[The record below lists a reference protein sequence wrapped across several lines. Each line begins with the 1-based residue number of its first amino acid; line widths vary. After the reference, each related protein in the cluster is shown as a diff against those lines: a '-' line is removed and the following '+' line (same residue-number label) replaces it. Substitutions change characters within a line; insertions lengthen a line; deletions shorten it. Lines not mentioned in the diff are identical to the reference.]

1 MTMLATGP
9 TTLQEVSLEV
19 SAKSVLRYP
28 GGKTRAVPV
37 LNDYLPDDIQEIV
50 SPFFGG
56 GSFEFACA
64 HKGIRVYGSDIFEP
78 LTNFW
83 NYVFDD
89 VDALARRVEAYRPLS
104 HAKFYHLQ
112 KRYMLLDDPL
122 EQAAVF
128 FVLNRSSYSGTTL
141 SGGMSPDHPRF
152 NESAIRRLREFY
164 APDVSVQ
171 HMDFEKAFEMFPDT
185 YMYLDPPY
193 LIDQA
198 LYGHRGD
205 AHNGFDH
212 ERLCELLHKRK
223 MGWMLSYNDSPQ
235 IREMYSNF
243 RIEVPKWSYGMAN
256 VKSNHVKRSS
266 ELLILAA

>member
-1 MTMLATGP
+1 MAIATASRIERQ
-9 TTLQEVSLEV
+9 TV

-37 LNDYLPDDIQEIV
+37 LEQYLPSDLQEMV

-64 HKGIRVYGSDIFEP
+64 SRGIRVFGSDIFQPLVNFWSYLFDDADVLADRVNAHHP
-78 LTNFW
+78 LTH
-83 NYVFDD
+83 
-89 VDALARRVEAYRPLS
+89 S
-104 HAKFYHLQ
+104 KFYSLQ
-112 KRYMLLDDPL
+112 KRFMSLKDPL
-122 EQAAVF
+122 ERAAVF

-141 SGGMSPDHPRF
+141 SGGMSPSHPRF
-152 NESAIRRLREFY
+152 TKSAIRRLRKFY
-164 APDVSVQ
+164 APGVSIE
-171 HMDFEKAFEMFPDT
+171 HMDFEEAFDNYPDA

-193 LIDQA
+193 LINQA
-198 LYGHRGD
+198 LYGHRGNT
-205 AHNGFDH
+205 HNGFDH

-223 MGWMLSYNDSPQ
+223 SGWMLSYNDSSQ

>member
-1 MTMLATGP
+1 MAIATASRIERQ
-9 TTLQEVSLEV
+9 TV

-37 LNDYLPDDIQEIV
+37 LEQYLPSDLQEIV

-64 HKGIRVYGSDIFEP
+64 SQGVKVYGSDIFQPLVNFWSYLFDDADVLAERVNAHHP
-78 LTNFW
+78 LTH
-83 NYVFDD
+83 
-89 VDALARRVEAYRPLS
+89 S
-104 HAKFYHLQ
+104 KFYSLQ
-112 KRYMLLDDPL
+112 KRFMSLKDPL

-171 HMDFEKAFEMFPDT
+171 HMDFEDAFSKYPDT

-198 LYGHRGD
+198 LYGHKGD
-205 AHNGFDH
+205 THNGFDH
-212 ERLCELLHKRK
+212 ERLRELLLARRTD
-223 MGWMLSYNDSPQ
+223 WMLSYNDSPQ
-235 IREMYSNF
+235 IREMYSGC
-243 RIEVPKWSYGMAN
+243 RIEEPVWSYGMAN
-256 VKSNHVKRSS
+256 VKSDRVKRSN
-266 ELLILAA
+266 ELLIFPY